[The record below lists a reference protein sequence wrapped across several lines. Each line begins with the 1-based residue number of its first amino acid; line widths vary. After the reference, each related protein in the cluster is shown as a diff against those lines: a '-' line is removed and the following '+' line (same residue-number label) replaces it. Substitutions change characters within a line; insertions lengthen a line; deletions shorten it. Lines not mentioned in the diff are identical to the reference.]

1 MFTSKRFII
10 LSIIV
15 VLVMVLSACQSA
27 TPAPPALGTAENPI
41 IMGMAP
47 SGTSQELQAG
57 GEAVAAKLS
66 EMTGYT
72 IKITVPNS
80 YAALIEAMGSGNAHI
95 GWLPP
100 LAYMLAKQ
108 KNAAEV
114 GLAAIRFGSDHYGT
128 QFIANVDSGFT
139 TYFDQEKNENTADGP
154 TALAQL
160 AGKKPCWVDP
170 LSASGYV
177 IPYGYFTKNKIE
189 LGEPVFAGGH
199 PQIVSAIYAGGTC
212 DFGATFIDAR
222 TASQFKDVAD
232 MMEKVVV
239 IWRTDPIIPNDN
251 VSYATSLPADMRQ
264 KITDALV
271 ELSGSEDGRALL
283 KTGGYEVE
291 SLKVVDDTFYDDF
304 RVYLQSTGLDITK
317 LVK

>member
-1 MFTSKRFII
+1 MFAQKRFII
-10 LSIIV
+10 LSAFVI
-15 VLVMVLSACQSA
+15 LVMVLSACQAA

-47 SGTSQELQAG
+47 SATSQELQAG
-57 GEAVAAKLS
+57 GESVAKKLS

-72 IKITVPNS
+72 IKVTVPNS
-80 YAALIEAMGSGNAHI
+80 YAALVEAMGSGNAHI

-108 KNAAEV
+108 KGAAEV

-128 QFIANVDSGFT
+128 QFIANVESGFT
-139 TYFDQEKNENTADGP
+139 PYFDQEKNENTADAP

-160 AGKKPCWVDP
+160 TDKKPCWADP

-177 IPYGYFTKNKIE
+177 IPYGFFTKNNIK
-189 LGEPVFAGGH
+189 LGEAVYTGGH
-199 PQIVSAIYAGGTC
+199 TQTVSAIYAGGTC

-222 TASQFKDVAD
+222 TASQFKDVKD

-239 IWRTDPIIPNDN
+239 IWRTDPVIPNDN
-251 VSYATSLPADMRQ
+251 VSYATSLPVDMRE

-271 ELSGSEDGRALL
+271 ELSGTEDGRALL